1 MSRCRIA
8 CRRLSTPPSR
18 KLAWRASFSSTLF
31 SRASRLSQL
40 QLNCLFNRNPQSE
53 VPFLSAVSKCVHL
66 RGFNSS
72 TQSLKMPKYSP
83 EKDIPDL
90 AGKVILVT
98 GGRFLST
105 SLSSDEDCT
114 SLFPRQL
121 IKMNFLPRVL
131 SSTTSLKNPPLP

>member
-1 MSRCRIA
+1 
-8 CRRLSTPPSR
+8 
-18 KLAWRASFSSTLF
+18 
-31 SRASRLSQL
+31 
-40 QLNCLFNRNPQSE
+40 
-53 VPFLSAVSKCVHL
+53 
-66 RGFNSS
+66 
-72 TQSLKMPKYSP
+72 MPKYSP

-105 SLSSDEDCT
+105 SLSSDEDFT

-131 SSTTSLKNPPLP
+131 SSATSLKNPPLS